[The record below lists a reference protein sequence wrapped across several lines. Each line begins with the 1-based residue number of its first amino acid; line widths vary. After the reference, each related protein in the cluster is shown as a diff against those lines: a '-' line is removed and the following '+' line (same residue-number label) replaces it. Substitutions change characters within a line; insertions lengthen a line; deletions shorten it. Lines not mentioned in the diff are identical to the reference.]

1 MTDGTAAALAV
12 VTKGRHVLVVRRPD
26 GMPEWALPG
35 GKIEPG
41 ESAAVAAVR
50 ETLEETGVVAAAV
63 LVIGGRVHPE
73 TGVRLTYVACQQ
85 EQTTQELPYAALEA
99 RWVDL
104 EGARLL
110 MPGLF
115 APVDAY
121 LVRVLG

>member
-1 MTDGTAAALAV
+1 V
-12 VTKGRHVLVVRRPD
+12 ITKGRRVLVVRRPD

-50 ETLEETGVVAAAV
+50 EAMEETGAVVAAV
-63 LVIGGRVHPE
+63 LVIGRRIHPE
-73 TGVRLTYVACQQ
+73 TGADLTYVACRH
-85 EQTTQELPYAALEA
+85 EGMTPELTEGALEV

-104 EGARLL
+104 DGARLL
-110 MPGLF
+110 LPGLF

-121 LVRVLG
+121 LARALG